1 MRNEPNVD
9 TRVCRGEGAAGF
21 NIALYGGDY
30 GRRGYPADE
39 MSHFLGEGGL
49 SSP

>member
-9 TRVCRGEGAAGF
+9 TCVYRGEGAAGF
-21 NIALYGGDY
+21 DMALHRGDY

-39 MSHFLGEGGL
+39 MSHVLGGGGL
-49 SSP
+49 SSS